1 MINVLLILIG
11 GTILGLACWK
21 LEIYVNKL
29 LDLIERNANNERHN
43 SGIQKDPGADNPNG
57 T

>member
-1 MINVLLILIG
+1 MINVLLIIIG

-43 SGIQKDPGADNPNG
+43 SRIQKDPGADNSNG

>member
-1 MINVLLILIG
+1 MINVLLIIIG
-11 GTILGLACWK
+11 GTILGLACWR

-43 SGIQKDPGADNPNG
+43 SRIQKDPGADNSNG